1 MVRRAELKKSAPM
14 ADALEHRARATMWL
28 QSLVGGATSVKE
40 ARRLRLDKL
49 CAVTQEHA
57 ELSSSVQQIDKDL
70 PRLDVNLASLDFHE
84 TPNTRRRR
92 VRKVLLAWLAL
103 NNFVGYSQGMD
114 MVCHTLLC
122 AYERGE
128 SSTPLNDTLASL
140 AAVANINSN
149 IVPLHA
155 MDATPIRHSKT
166 LAHRVWDEVTAAAP
180 SLQAP
185 LHAVMPQ
192 LQMFVLRVLP
202 PCFCNVVDRQDA
214 LECLWD
220 FLLLAEP
227 RLRAPRCRNLV
238 SAMLLHHRRLFEF
251 GEDCLQNF
259 VIFEHLV
266 GLTTEEQARQIV
278 NVAKHLERVDTMCHG
293 TGNGAFL

>member
-1 MVRRAELKKSAPM
+1 M
-14 ADALEHRARATMWL
+14 ASFSEHRVRATMWM
-28 QSLVGGATSVKE
+28 QSLVGGTTSVKE

-49 CAVTQEHA
+49 CAVTQKHA
-57 ELSSSVQQIDKDL
+57 ELTSSVQQIDKDL
-70 PRLDVNLASLDFHE
+70 PRLDVGSASARFGE
-84 TPNTRRRR
+84 TPHTRRQR
-92 VRKVLLAWLAL
+92 VRKVLMAWLAL

-122 AYERGE
+122 AYERGG
-128 SSTPLNDTLASL
+128 SDTPLNDTLASL

-155 MDATPIRHSKT
+155 LDATPIRHSKT
-166 LAHRVWDEVTAAAP
+166 LAHRVWDEVASAAP

-185 LHAVMPQ
+185 LHAVVPQ
-192 LQMFVLRVLP
+192 MQMFVLRVLP
-202 PCFCNVVDRQDA
+202 PCFCNAVARQDA

-220 FLLLAEP
+220 YVLLADP
-227 RLRAPRCRNLV
+227 RHRASRCMHLV

-251 GEDCLQNF
+251 GVDHLQNF

-278 NVAKHLERVDTMCHG
+278 DVAKHLERVDTMCHG
-293 TGNGAFL
+293 AIEGAIL